1 MVCVPPLLKNT
12 VLTIVDESLWLT
24 DGFQGGAGGDWGQRV
39 GQEYFMQ
46 NVNSENIHIYLHEL
60 GHTFALDG

>member
-1 MVCVPPLLKNT
+1 

-24 DGFQGGAGGDWGQRV
+24 DGFQGGAGGDWGQRM